1 MTAIVIAITMI
12 AVVTTAVATTTV
24 ATTMDAMI
32 ADAMIKTMTATS
44 KTLKTLIRV
53 EPKTFQSL
61 TSQVKLLAKR

>member
-32 ADAMIKTMTATS
+32 ADAMIMIMTVTN

-53 EPKTFQSL
+53 EPEISQSL